1 MHFSSA
7 MQFYH
12 LAHLC
17 VSPKIMNKNDLV
29 TYLDKYL
36 RIAEIKDYGPQGLQV
51 ESGNDEIMKIALAV
65 DAAPPVICAAAEW
78 SADMLLV
85 HHGVLWRSVERIAGP
100 LGARVRLFMEHGI
113 NLYAAHLPLDAHPDV
128 GNNAVLARMLGVN
141 VAGTWASPN
150 GTPLGV
156 WGEMVEKRPL
166 STLTSEINE
175 KLNTNARI
183 LAHGSENVNTI
194 AIISGFGADLVAEA
208 KALGA
213 DTLLT
218 GETSHANYWAAS
230 DYGMNVIFAG
240 HYATETVGVQALGR
254 HLTQKF
260 GMETKFFDFTTQ
272 M

>member
-1 MHFSSA
+1 M
-7 MQFYH
+7 
-12 LAHLC
+12 
-17 VSPKIMNKNDLV
+17 KRDDLV
-29 TYLDKYL
+29 QYLDEYL

-51 ESGNDEIMKIALAV
+51 ESGNDEILKIALAV
-65 DAAPPVICAAAEW
+65 DAAPPVIRAAAEW
-78 SADMLLV
+78 GADMLLV
-85 HHGVLWRSVERIAGP
+85 HHGVLWRGVERIAGP
-100 LGARVRLFMEHGI
+100 LGERVRLFMEHGV

-128 GNNAVLARMLGVN
+128 GNNAVLAQMLGVN
-141 VAGTWASPN
+141 TAGMWASPN

-166 STLTSEINE
+166 STITAEINE
-175 KLNTNARI
+175 KINTNARV
-183 LAHGSENVNTI
+183 LAHGNEIVSTI

-230 DYGMNVIFAG
+230 DYDMNVIFAG
-240 HYATETVGVQALGR
+240 HYATETVGVQALGD
-254 HLTQKF
+254 HLAQKF
-260 GMETKFFDFTTQ
+260 GMETQFFDFPTK